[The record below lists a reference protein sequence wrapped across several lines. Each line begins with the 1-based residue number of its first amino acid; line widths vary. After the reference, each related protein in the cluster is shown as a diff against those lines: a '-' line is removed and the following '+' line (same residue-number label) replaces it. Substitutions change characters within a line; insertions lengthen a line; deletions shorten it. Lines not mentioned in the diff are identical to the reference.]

1 MYKIDAR
8 DEGERILSKNMYDMY
23 MSSENI
29 NEYNTKV
36 RELSNKEHKI
46 GSYLKSM
53 VSVYIDRYATDEE
66 VGKYERKRQTMTNRI
81 PKYVKFCEDLF
92 KIEPDKRIDYV
103 DSTGE
108 RYGKVM
114 EYLNKYRN
122 CHRVY
127 SHLVDEFY
135 DKYSLLMEDRRQKE
149 NDERIRKNFKDA
161 CNFFDDEV
169 ISKGFYS
176 VADYADYVNDKN
188 KKRVRSYA
196 EGRRKIIIAR
206 NPDVWKCYLR
216 KMEVNRRDVYV
227 MLKDKIDDFVGQMV
241 NGFYNNKPVDIIDY
255 YMTVGNVSFKKF
267 KEICDGHLSQSVIS
281 LFNIFTTPYLN
292 MENNFDVEDYFKI
305 NYINS
310 ETGKS
315 ASDDEKI
322 CIYEFLRNNNIP
334 EVYFPIAVNKYLKG
348 NLDIKVK
355 TLKKSSF

>member
-1 MYKIDAR
+1 MYKKDAR
-8 DEGERILSKNMYDMY
+8 DEAERVLSKNIYDMY
-23 MSSENI
+23 MSSENVP
-29 NEYNTKV
+29 EYNKKV
-36 RELSNKEHKI
+36 KEISDKEHKI
-46 GSYLKSM
+46 ESYLKSM
-53 VSVYIDRYATDEE
+53 VKVYVERYATDEE
-66 VGKYERKRQTMTNRI
+66 VGKYERKRQTMSNRV

-108 RYGKVM
+108 SYGDVLV
-114 EYLNKYRN
+114 YLKKYKE
-122 CHRVY
+122 CHRTY

-206 NPDVWKCYLR
+206 NPDVWECYLR
-216 KMEVNRRDVYV
+216 KMEVNRTYAYV
-227 MLKDKIDDFVGQMV
+227 MLKNNFDSFVNQMV
-241 NGFYNNKPVDIIDY
+241 DGFRNGRPVDVIDY

-267 KEICDGHLSQSVIS
+267 KDICEGHLSKSVIS
-281 LFNIFTTPYLN
+281 LFNIFITPYLN
-292 MENNFDVEDYFKI
+292 MENGVEVKDYFRI
-305 NYINS
+305 NYTNL
-310 ETGKS
+310 ETGKT
-315 ASDDEKI
+315 ASEEEKI
-322 CIYEFLRNNNIP
+322 CIYEFLRNNDIP
-334 EVYFPIAVNKYLKG
+334 EVYFPIAVNKYLNG
-348 NLDIKVK
+348 DLDIKYK
-355 TLKKSSF
+355 SLKKEI